1 MAMVG
6 LSLLGGSLVGIYSL
20 IGIVRVPLF
29 MPVMIIG
36 YMTYV
41 YVAGYDPRISIGTIN
56 IFGWDLL
63 FLAALFHI
71 GYRLVIQRQVIEPNA
86 RWVILALVLYVAYF
100 EFCEIY
106 NYAFGGPKQFE
117 SFIRLSI
124 RVCYPI
130 MALSFYLE
138 LARSPSKKFWWFV
151 LVCCGLITLSAIFR
165 VKAGYGFLTSSGT
178 YRYLSNEAMLL
189 LHLPLVFAL
198 FAQGIARHWRAALFI
213 IGVTAG
219 ILSNARSGFL
229 SVGSIFVVYGVYLM
243 VTQRLGKV
251 IAANAAVFLFTG
263 AAALTYIGVAK
274 SEFIDN
280 FFTRA
285 EATFDAENQTSSDRL
300 NKWRIALETAKE
312 NPIGGTKLNLLPDY
326 YGHRVAEAWAGAL
339 DTATAHMR
347 LLYLGEAEPW
357 PPHNVFVNLLS
368 RNGVIAFLL
377 FLALIGSSLRYAWRF
392 LSVDNRFFVTA
403 WITANLVLLQFNNQ
417 HSPDAAIA
425 LFVSLVAFPLTY
437 YRLEAESTPGSSP
450 AVEVLATD
458 VQRPFQTMRTQDRT
472 F

>member
-1 MAMVG
+1 MAMAG
-6 LSLLGGSLVGIYSL
+6 LSLLGGTLAGIYGL
-20 IGIVRVPLF
+20 IGIVRIPLF
-29 MPVMIIG
+29 LPVMIIS

-41 YVAGYDPRISIGTIN
+41 YVAGYDPRVSIGTIN

-63 FLAALFHI
+63 FLASLFHI
-71 GYRLVIQRQVIEPNA
+71 GYRLILQRQVIEPNA

-100 EFCEIY
+100 EFSEIY
-106 NYAFGGPKQFE
+106 NYTFGEPKPFE

-130 MALSFYLE
+130 VALSFYLE

-178 YRYLSNEAMLL
+178 YRYLSNEAMLI

-198 FAQGIARHWRAALFI
+198 FAQNMARHWRAVLLI
-213 IGVTAG
+213 IGVSAG

-229 SVGSIFVVYGVYLM
+229 SVASIFVVYGVYLM
-243 VTQRLGKV
+243 VTQRLGRV
-251 IAANAAVFLFTG
+251 IAANAAVFLFVG
-263 AAALTYIGVAK
+263 AATVTYIGVVK

-285 EATFDAENQTSSDRL
+285 EATFDSENQTSSDRI
-300 NKWRIALETAKE
+300 NKWRIALETASE

-326 YGHRVAEAWAGAL
+326 YGNRIAEAWAGAL
-339 DTATAHMR
+339 DAATAHSRM
-347 LLYLGEAEPW
+347 LYLGEAVPW

-368 RNGVIAFLL
+368 RNGLVAFVL
-377 FLALIGSSLRYAWRF
+377 FLALIISSLRYAWRF
-392 LSVDNRFFVTA
+392 MSVDDRFFVFA

-417 HSPDAAIA
+417 HTYDAAIA

-437 YRLEAESTPGSSP
+437 HRLEAASAPGSKLPIEEPTTAIRRSS
-450 AVEVLATD
+450 
-458 VQRPFQTMRTQDRT
+458 
-472 F
+472 